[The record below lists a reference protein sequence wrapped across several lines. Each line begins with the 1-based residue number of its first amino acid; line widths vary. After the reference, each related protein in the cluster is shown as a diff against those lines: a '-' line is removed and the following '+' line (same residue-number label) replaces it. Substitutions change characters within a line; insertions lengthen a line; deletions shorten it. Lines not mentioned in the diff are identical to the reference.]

1 MLRQHHHRF
10 YVARNMVLAAAGPLK
25 RQQVLELAERHF
37 SRLTAGERACEK
49 RPVLAGRG
57 PMVELVSRNES
68 QTELMLAFPCATEG
82 EPDYLALMLIRSIL
96 DDGLTSWL
104 PFHIVEKRG
113 LAYSVHAGIDVFSD
127 AALFE
132 IESACAPPK
141 VIPVV
146 EEVLRLLGRLRD
158 EPLSERDLARV
169 KRRHRITLDFAL
181 DDLNA
186 LAGWY
191 GGTELFREPETFEE
205 RCARLEAVTARQVQ
219 EVARRT
225 FVKAGLHL
233 CAVGRFSGQYQNRL
247 ERILEN
253 TATPRK

>member
-1 MLRQHHHRF
+1 
-10 YVARNMVLAAAGPLK
+10 
-25 RQQVLELAERHF
+25 
-37 SRLTAGERACEK
+37 
-49 RPVLAGRG
+49 
-57 PMVELVSRNES
+57 
-68 QTELMLAFPCATEG
+68 
-82 EPDYLALMLIRSIL
+82 
-96 DDGLTSWL
+96 
-104 PFHIVEKRG
+104 
-113 LAYSVHAGIDVFSD
+113 
-127 AALFE
+127 
-132 IESACAPPK
+132 
-141 VIPVV
+141 
-146 EEVLRLLGRLRD
+146 
-158 EPLSERDLARV
+158 
-169 KRRHRITLDFAL
+169 
-181 DDLNA
+181 